1 MDSLISELNKR
12 KIAYEDINEK
22 FKFLFCIT
30 EISSSEVRH
39 QSAVLQKYYS
49 KDLPVSF
56 SNECI
61 HFQSYLLTLPKD
73 NAPKTILGMLQ
84 KIIKSNLQDV
94 FPYISIALRMFLC
107 CPASNCSAE
116 RSFSAL
122 KRIKTYLRSSTK
134 DDRLNDL
141 AILNIESELTV
152 NINYDDII
160 NKFSK
165 LKARRKM

>member
-49 KDLPVSF
+49 KDLLVSF

-61 HFQSYLLTLPKD
+61 NS
-73 NAPKTILGMLQ
+73 
-84 KIIKSNLQDV
+84 
-94 FPYISIALRMFLC
+94 
-107 CPASNCSAE
+107 
-116 RSFSAL
+116 
-122 KRIKTYLRSSTK
+122 
-134 DDRLNDL
+134 
-141 AILNIESELTV
+141 
-152 NINYDDII
+152 
-160 NKFSK
+160 
-165 LKARRKM
+165 

>member
-12 KIAYEDINEK
+12 KIDYEDINEK

-30 EISSSEVRH
+30 EISSCE
-39 QSAVLQKYYS
+39 
-49 KDLPVSF
+49 
-56 SNECI
+56 
-61 HFQSYLLTLPKD
+61 SYLLTLPKD

-84 KIIKSNLQDV
+84 KIIET
-94 FPYISIALRMFLC
+94 
-107 CPASNCSAE
+107 SNCSAE

-134 DDRLNDL
+134 EDRLNDL
-141 AILNIESELTV
+141 PILNIESELTV

-160 NKFSK
+160 NKFSE